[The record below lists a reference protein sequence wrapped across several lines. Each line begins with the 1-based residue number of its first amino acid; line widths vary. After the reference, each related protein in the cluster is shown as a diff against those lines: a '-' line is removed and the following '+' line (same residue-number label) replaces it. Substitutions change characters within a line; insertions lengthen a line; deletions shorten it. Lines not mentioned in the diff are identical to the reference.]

1 MESMSEEITK
11 LQQRILSLILK
22 NSHRASAI
30 TKTLR
35 RKNVPCDQNTVVLA
49 LNDLEKRGLVERDGS
64 KSWTARSK
72 AQDLV
77 D

>member
-1 MESMSEEITK
+1 MSEEITEIQ
-11 LQQRILSLILK
+11 LRILSLILK

-30 TKTLR
+30 TKTLKR
-35 RKNVPCDQNTVVLA
+35 RNVTCDQNTVVLA
-49 LNDLEKRGLVERDGS
+49 LNDLEKRGLVERDGA
-64 KSWTARSK
+64 KTWTAKSK